1 MDNTTKNKKSGIWFM
16 WVFAAAVILLM
27 LFIVYVTIN
36 RSKREQAYQASD
48 LLIDQ
53 VRNVL
58 DANARKEQSLTDSLK
73 ESYTSKA
80 KAVAYVIDNI
90 PGTEYDIAEQIRL
103 AKLMSIDEI
112 HLFTEA
118 GEIYSGTVPAYYGY
132 TFDSGEQMAYF
143 KPMLS
148 NKALSMCQDVTPNTA
163 ESKPMMYAIC
173 WNDGGTRMIQIGIEP
188 RRLIEEMQ
196 SNAISEVVNNIPAYE
211 GVNIIIADGET
222 QEILGATV
230 NRHVG
235 KKLSDLGIDTSG
247 ISDESVTHFY
257 AKVDHKASYCAMQQ
271 LDGYDILVVQER
283 EEVNRELPLT
293 MILIAVYLLIAAIS
307 LAVVVRRMTARR
319 ERLIAISE
327 RAVAANE
334 AKSSFLS
341 NMSHEIRTPINA
353 ILGMNEM
360 VLRESTETDI
370 ITYSQN
376 IKTAGNTLLGI
387 VNDILDFSKIEEGK
401 MQIIPVDYDLSSML
415 NDLVNMIKIRLDA
428 KDLKLVLDFDENT
441 PKFLHGD
448 EIRIKQIITN
458 ILTNAAKYT
467 ERGSVHFRIS
477 YEKIPSEPDSVM
489 LRVAV
494 KDTGIGIKP
503 EDMQKLFSKFDRIEE
518 TRNRNIEG
526 TGLGMSITRGLLE
539 MMGSSLEVNSV
550 YGAGS
555 EFSFTI
561 KQTVVKWDPLGNYE
575 EAQKKKMEELK
586 EYKRKFEAPDAEIL
600 VVDDNRMNLMVFT
613 RLLKQTRVK
622 IDTADSGDEAIKM
635 ILNKRYDIIFLDH
648 MMPGKDG
655 IEVLKELKAN
665 TCYPNMETPYICLT
679 ANAITG
685 ARDEYMDAG
694 FDEYL
699 SKPIN
704 PKELEEMM
712 LKHLPVEKIKG
723 DSDIMAY
730 KLNVQKTPSPGKPE
744 KSDPAGPDDDIPSE
758 LSGLA
763 GSGLD
768 VVKALGYIESVEVY
782 LEVLGMYYEA
792 IDTNVADLNKFVDG
806 GDIEEYCVRIHSVKS
821 SSYTIGAS
829 VLGDAAQKLEEAAGR
844 GDADYIAEHHKAFV
858 DEYLK
863 LKKPIADTLSQN

>member
-1 MDNTTKNKKSGIWFM
+1 MDNTTKNKKSGVWFM
-16 WVFAAAVILLM
+16 WVFAAAAILLM

-90 PGTEYDIAEQIRL
+90 PETEYDIAEQIRL

-112 HLFTEA
+112 HLFTED

-360 VLRESTETDI
+360 VLRESTEADI

-622 IDTADSGDEAIKM
+622 IDTADGGDEAIKM

-730 KLNVQKTPSPGKPE
+730 KLNVQKTPGPGKTE

-792 IDTNVADLNKFVDG
+792 IDTNVSDLNKFVDG